1 MGKRIG
7 LLGGMSAASSQL
19 YYAQLCRLT
28 QARCGGLTSPDL
40 ILRSVDFAP
49 IEQWMREGQWGSIS
63 GVLIREAQML
73 ERAGAEVIALATN
86 TMHKVADRIQDH
98 LTVSL
103 VHIAEATAASLVS
116 KGHQRPGLI
125 ATKFTIEQSLYTGR
139 LSANRLETLV
149 HDASTRDAVNGIIF
163 YELCRGA
170 VTEESRT
177 IYMKEAANL
186 ALDGADSIILG
197 CTEVGLL
204 LNENNTPLPVFDTT
218 TIHCE
223 AIIDAAFSEPL

>member
-7 LLGGMSAASSQL
+7 LLGGMSATSSQL
-19 YYAQLCRLT
+19 YYAELCRLT
-28 QARCGGLTSPDL
+28 QVRCGGLTSPDL

-49 IEQWMREGQWGSIS
+49 IEQCMREGEWGSVS
-63 GVLIREAQML
+63 DLLIREAQML

-86 TMHKVADRIQDH
+86 TMHKVADNIQDH

-103 VHIAEATAASLVS
+103 VHIAESTAASLVA
-116 KGHQRPGLI
+116 KGHRRPGLI
-125 ATKFTIEQSLYTGR
+125 ATIFTMEQSFYTGR
-139 LSANRLETLV
+139 LSANGLEPLV
-149 HDASTRDAVNGIIF
+149 PDKGTRDLVNGIIF
-163 YELCRGA
+163 DELCKGI

-177 IYMKEAANL
+177 TYMKVAADL
-186 ALDGADSIILG
+186 AFDGADSLILG

-204 LNENNTPLPVFDTT
+204 LNESNTPLPVFDTT

-223 AIIDAAFSEPL
+223 AIIDMAFNESI

>member
-1 MGKRIG
+1 MSKRIG
-7 LLGGMSAASSQL
+7 LLGGMSATSSQL
-19 YYAQLCRLT
+19 YYAELCRLT
-28 QARCGGLTSPDL
+28 QARFGGLTSPDL

-49 IEQWMREGQWGSIS
+49 IEQWMREGEWDAIS
-63 GVLIREAQML
+63 DLLIREAKML

-103 VHIAEATAASLVS
+103 LHIAEATAASLVS

-125 ATKFTIEQSLYTGR
+125 ATKFTMEQSFYTGR
-139 LSANRLETLV
+139 LSANGLETMIPAA
-149 HDASTRDAVNGIIF
+149 DTRDVVNGIIF
-163 YELCRGA
+163 DELCKGA
-170 VTEESRT
+170 VTEESRA
-177 IYMKEAANL
+177 IYMEVAADL
-186 ALDGADSIILG
+186 AFDGADSLILG

-223 AIIDAAFSEPL
+223 AIIDAAFSEPR

>member
-1 MGKRIG
+1 MSKRIG
-7 LLGGMSAASSQL
+7 LLGGMSATSSQL
-19 YYAQLCRLT
+19 YYAELCRLT
-28 QARCGGLTSPDL
+28 QARFGGLTSPDL

-49 IEQWMREGQWGSIS
+49 IEQWMREGEWDAIS
-63 GVLIREAQML
+63 DLLIREAKML

-103 VHIAEATAASLVS
+103 LHIAEATAASLVS

-125 ATKFTIEQSLYTGR
+125 ATKFTMEQSFYTGR
-139 LSANRLETLV
+139 LSGNGLETMIPAA
-149 HDASTRDAVNGIIF
+149 DTRDVVNGIIF
-163 YELCRGA
+163 DELCKGA
-170 VTEESRT
+170 VTEESRA
-177 IYMKEAANL
+177 IYMKIAADL
-186 ALDGADSIILG
+186 AFDGADSLILG

-204 LNENNTPLPVFDTT
+204 LNESNTPLPVFDTT

>member
-7 LLGGMSAASSQL
+7 LLGGMSATSSQL
-19 YYAQLCRLT
+19 YYAELCRLT

-49 IEQWMREGQWGSIS
+49 IEQWMREGEWGLIS
-63 GVLIREAQML
+63 DVLIREAQML

-98 LTVSL
+98 LTLSL
-103 VHIAEATAASLVS
+103 LHIAEATAASLVS

-125 ATKFTIEQSLYTGR
+125 ATKFTMEQSFYTGC
-139 LSANRLETLV
+139 LSANGLETLV
-149 HDASTRDAVNGIIF
+149 PDASTRDAVNDIIF
-163 YELCRGA
+163 CELCRGA

-177 IYMKEAANL
+177 IYMNVAANL
-186 ALDGADSIILG
+186 ALDGADSLILG

-204 LNENNTPLPVFDTT
+204 LNESNTHLPVFDTT
-218 TIHCE
+218 AIHCE

>member
-1 MGKRIG
+1 MSKRIG
-7 LLGGMSAASSQL
+7 LLGGMSATSSQL
-19 YYAQLCRLT
+19 YYAELCRLT
-28 QARCGGLTSPDL
+28 QARFGGLTSPDL

-49 IEQWMREGQWGSIS
+49 IEQWMREGEWDAIS
-63 GVLIREAQML
+63 DLLIRETKML

-86 TMHKVADRIQDH
+86 TMHKVADRIEDH

-103 VHIAEATAASLVS
+103 VHIAEATAASLTS

-125 ATKFTIEQSLYTGR
+125 ATKFTMEQSFYTGC
-139 LSANRLETLV
+139 LSANGLEPLV
-149 HDASTRDAVNGIIF
+149 PAADTRDVVNDIIF
-163 YELCRGA
+163 DELCKGA
-170 VTEESRT
+170 VTEESRA
-177 IYMKEAANL
+177 IYIKVAADL
-186 ALDGADSIILG
+186 AFDGADSLILG

-204 LNENNTPLPVFDTT
+204 LNESNTPLPVFDTT